1 MSDAGQERRD
11 ELASLY
17 ALGVIDPAD
26 YTALREELAA
36 TPALAAD
43 LRALVQTTV
52 GLSQAVPLVDPPAAL
67 RARVLTSITGKS
79 FGPAVI
85 AFEGSG
91 APPASPARITSATTA
106 ATPAAAP
113 APVVS
118 PAPVVRIDRSG
129 TPAWAG
135 WLAAAAAL
143 IIAIGTGAY
152 ALQLRD
158 RVAQAERRATNA
170 ERDIV
175 DMRRVLDSSQEQTRT
190 LRMQAAVLIAPDMAR
205 VDLAGQQPAPGA
217 AARAFW
223 SRSRGMVFAATSL
236 PQLPAGKVYQ
246 LWVVASGV
254 NPISAG
260 LLTPDAQGQVNAH
273 FVTPP
278 DIPVPVALAVTLE
291 PEGGVPQPTGEKFL
305 IGATGL

>member
-17 ALGVIDPAD
+17 ALGAIDAAD
-26 YTALREELAA
+26 YTAFREELAA
-36 TPALAAD
+36 TPAFAAD
-43 LRALVQTTV
+43 ARTLVATAV
-52 GLSQAVPLVDPPAAL
+52 GLAQTVPLVDPPAAL
-67 RARVLTSITGKS
+67 RARVLTSITGKN
-79 FGPAVI
+79 FGPAV
-85 AFEGSG
+85 APFE
-91 APPASPARITSATTA
+91 APAPRATTA
-106 ATPAAAP
+106 APVTQAPAQPAP
-113 APVVS
+113 APVV
-118 PAPVVRIDRSG
+118 RFDRPG

-143 IIAIGTGAY
+143 IVAIGTGMY
-152 ALQLRD
+152 AMQLRD
-158 RVAQAERRATNA
+158 RVEQAEQRASNA
-170 ERDIV
+170 EREIV

-190 LRMQAAVLIAPDMAR
+190 LRMQAAVLISPDMAR
-205 VDLAGQQPAPGA
+205 IDLAGQQPAPKA

-246 LWVVASGV
+246 LWVVANGV

-260 LLTPDAQGQVNAH
+260 LLTPDAQGQVNTH
-273 FVTPP
+273 FVTPQ

-291 PEGGVPQPTGEKFL
+291 PEGGVPQPTGEKVL
-305 IGATGL
+305 VGATGL

>member
-1 MSDAGQERRD
+1 MSDAAKERRD

-17 ALGVIDPAD
+17 ALGAIDAAD

-36 TPALAAD
+36 TPGLDAD
-43 LRALVQTTV
+43 VRALVQTSV
-52 GLSQAVPLVDPPAAL
+52 GLAQAAPLVDPPAAL
-67 RARVLTSITGKS
+67 RARVLTSITGKN
-79 FGPAVI
+79 FGSAVVPFD
-85 AFEGSG
+85 ASA
-91 APPASPARITSATTA
+91 APDAP
-106 ATPAAAP
+106 AAP
-113 APVVS
+113 ATRVQTTLPPAQPATPTRPATVVLHDRPS
-118 PAPVVRIDRSG
+118 PSPWV
-129 TPAWAG
+129 G

-143 IIAIGTGAY
+143 IVAIGTGMY
-152 ALQLRD
+152 ALQLRN
-158 RVAQAERRATNA
+158 RVEEAEARAFAAGREVT
-170 ERDIV
+170 E
-175 DMRRVLDSSQEQTRT
+175 MRRVLDQSQEQTRT

-205 VDLAGQQPAPGA
+205 VDLAGQQPAPKA

-246 LWVVASGV
+246 LWVVANGV

-273 FVTPP
+273 FVTSP
-278 DIPVPVALAVTLE
+278 DMPAPVALAVTLE
-291 PEGGVPQPTGEKFL
+291 PEGGVPQPTGEKVL

>member
-1 MSDAGQERRD
+1 
-11 ELASLY
+11 
-17 ALGVIDPAD
+17 
-26 YTALREELAA
+26 
-36 TPALAAD
+36 
-43 LRALVQTTV
+43 
-52 GLSQAVPLVDPPAAL
+52 
-67 RARVLTSITGKS
+67 VLTSITGKN
-79 FGPAVI
+79 FGPAVVP
-85 AFEGSG
+85 FETGRA
-91 APPASPARITSATTA
+91 APAP
-106 ATPAAAP
+106 P

-118 PAPVVRIDRSG
+118 TPVGPPAQVAAQPTTVVRVDRSG
-129 TPAWAG
+129 PSPWIG

-143 IIAIGTGAY
+143 FAAIGAGMY

-158 RVAQAERRATNA
+158 RVEEAEARAFA
-170 ERDIV
+170 AGREV
-175 DMRRVLDSSQEQTRT
+175 VEMRRVLDQSQEQTRT

-205 VDLAGQQPAPGA
+205 VDLAGQQSAPKA

-236 PQLPAGKVYQ
+236 PQLPSGKVYQ

-273 FVTPP
+273 FVTPQ

-291 PEGGVPQPTGEKFL
+291 PEGGVPQPTGEKYL

>member
-1 MSDAGQERRD
+1 MSDAGKERRD

-17 ALGVIDPAD
+17 ALGAIDAAD

-36 TPALAAD
+36 TPGLEADVRTLA
-43 LRALVQTTV
+43 QTAV
-52 GLSQAVPLVDPPAAL
+52 GLSQAVPLVDPPASL
-67 RARVLTSITGKS
+67 RARVLTSITGKN
-79 FGPAVI
+79 FGPAVVP
-85 AFEGSG
+85 FEAPGTTAAPVPPARVAERPAQA
-91 APPASPARITSATTA
+91 APPAQPAT
-106 ATPAAAP
+106 
-113 APVVS
+113 
-118 PAPVVRIDRSG
+118 VVRIDRPGAS
-129 TPAWAG
+129 PWIG

-143 IIAIGTGAY
+143 IVAIGTGMY
-152 ALQLRD
+152 ALQLRN
-158 RVAQAERRATNA
+158 RVEEAEARAFA
-170 ERDIV
+170 AGREV
-175 DMRRVLDSSQEQTRT
+175 GEMRRVLDQSQEQTRT

-205 VDLAGQQPAPGA
+205 VDLAGQQPAPKA

-260 LLTPDAQGQVNAH
+260 LLAPDAQGQVNAH

-291 PEGGVPQPTGEKFL
+291 PEGGVPQPTGEKVL